1 MQATFPTLHPT
12 PIGSMRTAL
21 MRAVLVISMLVP
33 PAASADP
40 AMAGKWDVASFQ
52 LDGSFAA
59 THAAP
64 LPHKGITFTFLDRPD
79 TLFLITSHPSYRERL
94 LGDLTGKSIV
104 ARIGVDVSP
113 GSQFEYFGEP
123 DGSGRGATVRFY
135 FETNASLGEITCPCQ
150 DKGNA
155 SFWYSSPMAVDLDA
169 LVYADVTFTVSLH
182 PSMWADAQERP
193 GDDDPV
199 QAALFAQAVR
209 DVGFIGFSFGGGR
222 HFHNGAGIKAGT
234 GTGSF
239 NVFSYEASPP

>member
-1 MQATFPTLHPT
+1 MRTTSRILNPT
-12 PIGSMRTAL
+12 PVGRMGAAL
-21 MRAVLVISMLVP
+21 MRAVLLISILTP
-33 PAASADP
+33 AAASAEP
-40 AMAGKWDVASFQ
+40 AMAGKWEVGSFQ
-52 LDGSFAA
+52 LDGTFDTIRAA
-59 THAAP
+59 A
-64 LPHKGITFTFLDRPD
+64 LPHKGITFNFLDRPD
-79 TLFLITSHPSYRERL
+79 TVFLITDHPSYRKRL

-169 LVYADVTFTVSLH
+169 LVYGDVTFTVRLE
-182 PSMWADAQERP
+182 PSMWADAQERS
-193 GDDDPV
+193 GDADAA
-199 QAALFAQAVR
+199 QAELFGQAVR
-209 DVGFIGFSFGGGR
+209 DVGLIGFSFGGGR
-222 HFHNGAGIKAGT
+222 HFHNGVGIRAGT

-239 NVFSYEASPP
+239 NVFSYEALNP